1 MLQRKLVRPVPQVGS
16 QAQSG
21 RRKAS
26 FLSVCAGRPLRH
38 SADILLVPHGRGGR
52 PGGGPGSKL
61 CPSAQPG
68 MDRAMVLGVVQQD
81 GRRPV
86 VEYLNARLLA
96 TPEVLAMSA
105 PLKPTEV
112 FRLAATCAEHKCPHF
127 DGADCRLATRVAKM
141 LPPVVDGLPAV
152 RHPKGMPVVFPGG
165 PGGLHALSADHDRQ
179 LRLVAASP
187 RGVRTARHRGAAL
200 VTTAGAER

>member
-1 MLQRKLVRPVPQVGS
+1 
-16 QAQSG
+16 
-21 RRKAS
+21 
-26 FLSVCAGRPLRH
+26 
-38 SADILLVPHGRGGR
+38 
-52 PGGGPGSKL
+52 
-61 CPSAQPG
+61 

-141 LPPVVDGLPAV
+141 LPPVVDGLPPCV
-152 RHPKGMPVVFPGG
+152 IRKECRWHFQEG
-165 PGGLHALSADHDRQ
+165 P
-179 LRLVAASP
+179 AACMRCPQITTVSYDLSP
-187 RGVRTARHRGAAL
+187 RAL
-200 VTTAGAER
+200 EVSGLPVTEERL